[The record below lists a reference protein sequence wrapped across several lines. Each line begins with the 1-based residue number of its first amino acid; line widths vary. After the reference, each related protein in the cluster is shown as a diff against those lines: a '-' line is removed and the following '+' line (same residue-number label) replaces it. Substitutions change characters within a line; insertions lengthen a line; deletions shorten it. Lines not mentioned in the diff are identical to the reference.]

1 MERIRKKTKEEKK
14 MEVVLIML
22 FSCWWGVVVTGH
34 SSEARN
40 IVIVYSFCY
49 NHGFLLS
56 SADNDAI
63 TNPHDSPAL
72 LHHYSWQETKKA
84 LTGHWACMERFFW
97 LSCASKNISVACE
110 LEDRPTDLLSNAETP
125 PRSQNFDNVFIK
137 TVRLISHSLKSYS
150 WPYLMWVNNHKLP

>member
-1 MERIRKKTKEEKK
+1 

-72 LHHYSWQETKKA
+72 LHHYS
-84 LTGHWACMERFFW
+84 
-97 LSCASKNISVACE
+97 
-110 LEDRPTDLLSNAETP
+110 
-125 PRSQNFDNVFIK
+125 
-137 TVRLISHSLKSYS
+137 
-150 WPYLMWVNNHKLP
+150 